1 MALLSKGGT
10 SRDAATR
17 SARIL
22 PAARSQGI
30 RSLPSGCTPSSRAE
44 SAASTGLSSAMLASL
59 GDHDI
64 GKVAGLVSAI
74 QLFGQDAVPGGAAGA
89 GGAGQAEHHGAVGQ
103 PAQAAALHRGA
114 ADLLPAQL
122 AEQLAESL
130 DLLVEQ
136 HADRLRG

>member
-10 SRDAATR
+10 SRDAATG

-22 PAARSQGI
+22 AAARSQGI
-30 RSLPSGCTPSSRAE
+30 RWLPSGCTPSSRAE
-44 SAASTGLSSAMLASL
+44 SAASTGLSLAVLASL

-74 QLFGQDAVPGGAAGA
+74 QMFGQEAGPRGAAGA
-89 GGAGQAEHHGAVGQ
+89 GGAGQAEHHGGVGQ
-103 PAQAAALHRGA
+103 SAPAPALDRRA
-114 ADLLPAQL
+114 SALLPALL

-130 DLLVEQ
+130 
-136 HADRLRG
+136 H